1 VVPLS
6 FEEESSALL
15 LDFGHLSLRSDLS
28 ADQRRKERERE
39 RSQLQEREKVG
50 NGSSRAAAATSTA
63 IEDDFYSKFNLRV
76 TSIQAFVVA
85 PAVGASAL
93 EPGERTLE
101 AARRQQIIEK
111 FNLHFII
118 CLNKLKSTPLTSTKC
133 VAITSNGDAGMLIGL
148 HPISQD

>member
-1 VVPLS
+1 MPLS

-50 NGSSRAAAATSTA
+50 NGSSRAATSTA

-85 PAVGASAL
+85 PAVGASTL
-93 EPGERTLE
+93 EPGDRTLE

-111 FNLHFII
+111 FDLHFII
-118 CLNKLKSTPLTSTKC
+118 CLNKLKATPLTSTKC
-133 VAITSNGDAGMLIGL
+133 VATSSNR
-148 HPISQD
+148 